1 MNEQVIDDLFNQAVS
16 KGYKKSREEFVN
28 LLHTNDAVLNDM
40 YSYVQSKG
48 YQKGIEDFSG
58 LVGKKKGGT
67 ASISEVGSLDLPSGE
82 KDTALERTFG
92 KNLVTNWLGDIYRA
106 YEGGAAKVDVVD
118 PTMNIFGKK
127 ASEIDENSLKEFV
140 DYTNKLKNVPVTD
153 ELKEYYKSVENAGGG
168 FTNSIIE
175 AIKNPAIIPQ
185 LTVDSFSMLIPVT
198 GEGVSGYGIGG
209 AAAGG
214 TAGAGTGAALGAIG
228 GPLAPATSTA
238 GAIAGGL
245 RGMMAGMSATTEV
258 ALSYG
263 QYLQEEAQ
271 KRGLEFNEQNVKK
284 LLEDQTVIDGA
295 TNRAIARGATI
306 GLVDVVTSGL
316 AGRTLGATKAAVKGT
331 AGKALGTT
339 AALGVESV
347 GEGLGEGAAQVVSG
361 QEVSGEE
368 IALEMLGGV
377 GGGVFNVGVETIIG
391 GEKVGRYKIN
401 GEEVSKNRLN
411 RFLQTATPDEVA
423 KTNIEVTDDNDMLA
437 VAEDKKKEAL
447 LAGQIDPAVTE
458 ETDKSRLVKL
468 EKERAK
474 LKGLDT
480 KSAQNRVKAIDEE
493 IDSIT
498 GKYTLE
504 EAPKRVQYKI
514 DGSNMD
520 RARFVAAVE
529 EANNEEALNELETT
543 DPEVQ
548 KVIDAKR
555 AQLTGKPVAEPKAVT
570 NQKRKERIVELNNL
584 LASDA
589 ASLQDTGTGNLIPEA
604 RQEIQQELET
614 LKAEEDAVQKQAA
627 GEVPVQPGTRVG
639 QEVAQGEPQAE
650 PQGVAQENQEKINDI
665 EKRRQEELNTYDEEG
680 LNEIYAINNDQT
692 IGEFI
697 NAKYDAELAA
707 IEKTAPVEEVKPVTI
722 NVADKYTVDEVER
735 VKALPI
741 ENEDGATMNLD
752 GTKYEKGG
760 VVIPLASR
768 NMAVSELTPEK
779 IDEFVKENSESIGS
793 DMVKVGIYKFPNSDQ
808 ASIDINIVADR
819 SRRDEAIE
827 IARELGQ
834 ESIFDLDT
842 FENIKTGADGKN
854 PKVLTPKE
862 FLDIQDRLSR
872 PKQTEVTVTP
882 ETSSNYAN
890 MTEDN
895 EGNFVF
901 FHVGKKG
908 YETIKKGTGASQ
920 VTSREEASALSK
932 VGGLAMYYTA
942 PEQTERQSADGA
954 KYAVKVPK
962 EKVYDFNTDKLNLI
976 DEARQRHEAENP
988 GKAFDTNSQI
998 AYVTKIAGERGFDMV
1013 VADWAGGTR
1022 AQTTKE
1028 LTPVDV
1034 QESTGNVI
1042 EKNFDNQYESN
1053 KTKGFTPVVPKRK
1066 ADKLQA
1072 VYDKINEVR
1081 NAEKRYDN
1089 LYSLYTDSSKYTQEQ
1104 ITDLIE
1110 KSDLPQDIKNEYNE
1124 ILGSKEETRRSE
1136 QKKAA
1141 PTNVEES
1148 IKNSAKT
1155 LQTSFPGVNVIVA
1168 DNTEDAKKQIIE
1180 QLTPIV
1186 GEENAKNIADQIETA
1201 RGQAVFY
1208 NGKPVAVVVNKE
1220 KAISN
1225 TAAHEVWHL
1234 ILREA
1239 FGKNAK
1245 KFKSFQNAISR
1256 ELKNAGYTDV
1266 ADYLDR
1272 FSAEYEGDA
1281 VYEEYLAELGGLLT
1295 TKGFDPKNLTAQEKS
1310 ILEKIKE
1317 IINKFAKS
1325 MVGQDV
1331 FLKDAKP
1338 ENILQF
1344 MIDVSDLVAKGE
1356 DVRPAIGKTKS
1367 KKAKAKVDIVKQ
1379 STEAFSGK
1387 LGEMGISVGVT
1398 NSKTG
1403 KTKVTNFDVAKGLN
1417 EYYTK
1422 KYGTIAPGDFSQKA
1436 VDALA
1441 DYASVEMLFAMSKF
1455 GDKSGKGW
1463 YTEDYSE
1470 ALDILSSIDPD
1481 ITKDP
1486 KIKAITTSII
1496 AVASNSSGVY
1506 DNLTRVIYGI
1516 SEYKKTGKIPL
1527 NVGTGKG
1534 QEAIATG
1541 IDRYNKV
1548 VEKLGND
1555 PVRVEKFMS
1564 QIDKVSELKKKLV
1577 KEFDM
1582 KSWADAKKELATDP
1596 DWNDSETL
1604 PMSVLIFGPKIGA
1617 FWSNLSGLDG
1627 TPTIDRWCIRTIYRY
1642 KGDMRAKIPSSD
1654 MKSFMNENGINGASE
1669 SDVISLAQEHSKMFK
1684 RILAGKGEYA
1694 SLTKP
1699 ERNELLKPYRKGD
1712 QIWTK
1717 AQGVVNDISEGIDD
1731 SIENKAKYGRD
1742 FRSFTKNVFE
1752 KARDIVVDKTGIKLS
1767 VSDVQAILWIY
1778 EKNLFG
1784 ELGVKQR
1791 EDSTYSS
1798 AANSIINKVKS
1809 GPLTVDML
1817 KSGDLKALE
1826 TEKISDDG
1834 PMGDIYTFRDK
1845 QFKSGL
1851 DSREKRSK
1859 ESIEI
1864 VKQTDKGKKI
1874 TPEYLDVLKATNQT
1888 LEDVKI
1894 WEEKNKTNKKQ
1905 FRIPAVQ
1912 QAAEKYKKGL
1922 INQDE
1927 YLDVVRKEQPIKP
1940 FKKVPDLP
1948 SIIDITNAIDTRK
1961 SATGII
1967 GLTKNIKDGEYVS
1980 SRLDIPAYEWYDTWV
1995 VSVHEG
2001 EGRSSGKS
2009 IGYGQTAVIKNVE
2022 FDTLPKAALNIASDP
2037 GKSKASFARI
2047 YGNWVNEDPESVHER
2062 AKKLMDDPEWT
2073 QVGMNPFRHSWFYDK
2088 TDGMPVVTA
2097 DEVIQVG
2104 ALVLAKNAKK
2114 ALPSDPRFSLKTD
2127 EGLEIQFQK
2136 QLPASVNEQINN
2148 VISEQKELGKK
2159 PVEVAREAAKY
2170 LKSTDAYNKLGDRDK
2185 AKVLSGVK
2193 RLSGMRVKV
2202 VSSDEYSSLR
2212 DSIKSEARKA
2222 ATEAVFN
2229 HKESLNGLVNSV
2241 RALAKAGKISTFR
2254 AGVIISRI
2262 AKTNLRSPESVN
2274 KTLNYIADIFNSANL
2289 AMKISRARSLVKNA
2303 KRNINSK
2310 IGQNPDLFNAA
2321 KTLVS
2326 IDPAFIPTPLIDDYL
2341 DIMEVIGERAKVLSI
2356 KNSGEL
2362 TAKMNVIINAVIKE
2376 AEAQA
2381 KAAEESKTSETTKEP
2396 KIKETPEES
2405 KKKANS
2411 LIKEILS
2418 DKLETSNITDPND
2431 AAVAR
2436 KIASINEKDMRDLL
2450 TEDKDG
2456 LVDYSKLNLLLG
2468 IRDNIKAGI
2477 VTHEAMLMATD
2488 VAQNRSVNTLTE
2500 VVGKITGAKI
2510 LNGVT
2515 RTISKIKGAIT
2526 NRGGVLEAIRSTPL
2540 EFMDD
2545 VIGNFND
2552 KTIFNL
2558 TFGVLGSKKGMLD
2571 ARLAD
2576 LAAKADA
2583 AEKLLQNIRRTDN
2596 AVVEAKYKIM
2606 ILQLQREF
2614 ESNPDSTSV
2623 APAIE
2628 FIDATLKAIT
2638 RKESSLTNNDA
2649 RILQKIKKEFGVKDA
2664 NGDQTIDVEA
2674 IENSLTEND
2683 KKAMKL
2689 IDEINAAQA
2698 SEALF
2703 TSSVIRG
2710 SRVNIINNYVHHAV
2724 LSRNQAQETESLINK
2739 LFGRGP
2745 NGKPSTKAGTLN
2757 ERTPGAKAIMFDPVS
2772 ASMRGARETL
2782 TDFYMTPAI
2791 REVTGML
2798 NKLKDNVFD
2807 DPNSTE
2813 DQRDVA
2819 QALVEAVE
2827 EALEV
2832 TFQNHFGSDTRAEA
2846 FVKAMQKLGY
2856 QTTLASIPRAFAEL
2870 SSNMSFAILSDPKTT
2885 KDALK
2890 HTKFAFS
2897 SDLLGFLEKI
2907 GSAESTRLAGNQM
2920 LTGKYAEGGF
2930 ASGYGRTS
2938 KSAASSKVMDYAS
2951 FITRLTV
2958 GKVYRTADVVSDL
2971 LISTPDKVVS
2981 KAYYV
2986 ANFVNNFEQ
2995 LTGIKLT
3002 EAELRKI
3009 SDGTSQYLSPEF
3021 ESAIQSARQKA
3032 DSDIV
3037 RMAASGNSFNTILKN
3052 VPRKKDNAMMSAYRA
3067 INSFMSRFYLTEYG
3081 TLRSAVI
3088 ALFKSGQIDRKMAT
3102 AIIAA
3107 SVTRM
3112 SMYIVAYSLLS
3123 SIFDSIIGEAFDL
3136 EEEDEED
3143 EDLMMKVKRSI
3154 VGTGVGVLS
3163 RRTLGNLGYIPVAY
3177 GVEQLNAELGED
3189 YGLRED
3195 EYDPFKN
3202 SLVYSKISETD
3213 LNTKSPWE
3221 VFGKAIAGPYAPT
3234 LSTIARGLT
3243 LYGRANKEGS
3253 KPETKKRAM
3262 EELETRM
3269 AFEAVGNL
3277 GLIPFYKDARRIL
3290 MSDFYAR
3297 NYDKK
3302 GSSSF
3307 TITQKQIDLIRKSNP
3322 AAARQL
3328 QQIYDLQKAE
3338 DKKLR
3343 EFKERLEKK

>member
-28 LLHTNDAVLNDM
+28 LLHTNDGVLNDM

-92 KNLVTNWLGDIYRA
+92 KNVVTNFFGDIYRA

-127 ASEIDENSLKEFV
+127 AAEIDEDSLKEFV
-140 DYTNKLKNVPVTD
+140 EYTNKLKNVPVTD

-209 AAAGG
+209 AAAG
-214 TAGAGTGAALGAIG
+214 AGTGAGVGAGLGALG
-228 GPLAPATSTA
+228 GPLAPISSTA
-238 GAIAGGL
+238 GAVAGGL

-284 LLEDQTVIDGA
+284 LLEDQTVVDGA
-295 TNRAIARGATI
+295 TNRAISRGATI

-316 AGRTLGATKAAVKGT
+316 AGRAFGATKAAVKGT
-331 AGKALGTT
+331 TGKVLGTG

-347 GEGLGEGAAQVVSG
+347 GEGVGEGAAQVVSG

-368 IALEMLGGV
+368 IALEMLGGI
-377 GGGVFNVGVETIIG
+377 GGGVFNVGVESIIG

-411 RFLQTATPDEVA
+411 KFLETATPDEVA
-423 KTNIEVTDDNDMLA
+423 KTNIEVTDDNDVLA

-458 ETDKSRLVKL
+458 EADKSRLVKL

-474 LKGLDT
+474 LKGNDT

-504 EAPKRVQYKI
+504 EAPKGAQYKI

-529 EANNEEALNELETT
+529 EAKNEDALNELETT

-555 AQLTGKPVAEPKAVT
+555 AQLTGEPVAETKAVT
-570 NQKRKERIVELNNL
+570 EEGVSKEEGVNIDIDGLPTEERPSLRGSITAPNDQKGYFNANTLADGTAYIADIQIGFDENAQRGKGYGTDAYIKIGKKLKELGYV
-584 LASDA
+584 
-589 ASLQDTGTGNLIPEA
+589 
-604 RQEIQQELET
+604 LEST
-614 LKAEEDAVQKQAA
+614 QWDKHNS
-627 GEVPVQPGTRVG
+627 GIS
-639 QEVAQGEPQAE
+639 PQALRVWE
-650 PQGVAQENQEKINDI
+650 KLANLGYAKVIGQKENKVYNRE
-665 EKRRQEELNTYDEEG
+665 TG
-680 LNEIYAINNDQT
+680 A
-692 IGEFI
+692 
-697 NAKYDAELAA
+697 
-707 IEKTAPVEEVKPVTI
+707 EEVKTTNIYEFVDPTTVTQESTNKEALNI
-722 NVADKYTVDEVER
+722 NVADKYTADEVER
-735 VKALPI
+735 VKTLPI

-768 NMAVSELTPEK
+768 NMAVSELTPQK

-842 FENIKTGADGKN
+842 FENVKTGADGKN

-862 FLDIQDRLSR
+862 FLAIQDRLSN

-908 YETIKKGTGASQ
+908 YDTIKKGTGASQ

-962 EKVYDFNTDKLNLI
+962 NKVYDFNTDKLNLI

-1072 VYDKINEVR
+1072 LYDKINEVR

-1104 ITDLIE
+1104 ITELIE
-1110 KSDLPQDIKNEYNE
+1110 NSDLPQDIKNEYNE

-1136 QKKAA
+1136 QKKAE

-1168 DNTEDAKKQIIE
+1168 ANTEDAKKQIVE

-1186 GEENAKNIADQIETA
+1186 GEENAKAIADQIETA

-1208 NGKPVAVVVNKE
+1208 KGKPIAVVVNKE

-1245 KFKSFQNAISR
+1245 KFKSFQNAIAR
-1256 ELKNAGYTDV
+1256 ELKSAGYTDV
-1266 ADYLDR
+1266 AEYLDN
-1272 FSAEYEGDA
+1272 FAASYEGDA

-1310 ILEKIKE
+1310 ILNKIKD

-1325 MVGQDV
+1325 IVGQDV

-1344 MIDVSDLVAKGE
+1344 MINVSDLVAKGE
-1356 DVRPAIGKTKS
+1356 DVRPAIGAKKVS
-1367 KKAKAKVDIVKQ
+1367 KKAGKDIETSLQANFSDKESKLTFIYDKNSEKFDKLKRDGFINDDVPTSSFNGKVMLLHQPDA
-1379 STEAFSGK
+1379 AFSGEIQKNGETIVEGKGGIFFPAKFHDDLLFWAGTKNTISGFVNSLNKISKRNGGKIYMALTSAPYHKLLSSTTMSNAVMDFFSSKVVDKNFKISEFQLKSSLVDAANATKVVTKKNKKGEIKKKIVGLNMGLSKKDSIESIKSKIAEK
-1387 LGEMGISVGVT
+1387 LGSDNSIFDSRKLFSEELIRLMSKQINKNDVSITSFGKLFSEGIQNKYFKGIT
-1398 NSKTG
+1398 KTG
-1403 KTKVTNFDVAKGLN
+1403 K
-1417 EYYTK
+1417 
-1422 KYGTIAPGDFSQKA
+1422 
-1436 VDALA
+1436 
-1441 DYASVEMLFAMSKF
+1441 
-1455 GDKSGKGW
+1455 
-1463 YTEDYSE
+1463 
-1470 ALDILSSIDPD
+1470 
-1481 ITKDP
+1481 
-1486 KIKAITTSII
+1486 
-1496 AVASNSSGVY
+1496 
-1506 DNLTRVIYGI
+1506 
-1516 SEYKKTGKIPL
+1516 
-1527 NVGTGKG
+1527 
-1534 QEAIATG
+1534 
-1541 IDRYNKV
+1541 
-1548 VEKLGND
+1548 
-1555 PVRVEKFMS
+1555 VR
-1564 QIDKVSELKKKLV
+1564 I
-1577 KEFDM
+1577 
-1582 KSWADAKKELATDP
+1582 
-1596 DWNDSETL
+1596 
-1604 PMSVLIFGPKIGA
+1604 
-1617 FWSNLSGLDG
+1617 
-1627 TPTIDRWCIRTIYRY
+1627 
-1642 KGDMRAKIPSSD
+1642 
-1654 MKSFMNENGINGASE
+1654 
-1669 SDVISLAQEHSKMFK
+1669 
-1684 RILAGKGEYA
+1684 
-1694 SLTKP
+1694 
-1699 ERNELLKPYRKGD
+1699 
-1712 QIWTK
+1712 
-1717 AQGVVNDISEGIDD
+1717 
-1731 SIENKAKYGRD
+1731 
-1742 FRSFTKNVFE
+1742 
-1752 KARDIVVDKTGIKLS
+1752 
-1767 VSDVQAILWIY
+1767 
-1778 EKNLFG
+1778 
-1784 ELGVKQR
+1784 
-1791 EDSTYSS
+1791 S
-1798 AANSIINKVKS
+1798 AANMTQAISEMFTEPLLKEGFADRSLGGEVYAVIEVDGEVEAVDIDKHESYPSAVKAKN
-1809 GPLTVDML
+1809 P
-1817 KSGDLKALE
+1817 
-1826 TEKISDDG
+1826 
-1834 PMGDIYTFRDK
+1834 
-1845 QFKSGL
+1845 
-1851 DSREKRSK
+1851 
-1859 ESIEI
+1859 
-1864 VKQTDKGKKI
+1864 
-1874 TPEYLDVLKATNQT
+1874 
-1888 LEDVKI
+1888 VKI
-1894 WEEKNKTNKKQ
+1894 HILKDRFNWSDVFNKEGETGGIKKSDMMS
-1905 FRIPAVQ
+1905 V
-1912 QAAEKYKKGL
+1912 Y
-1922 INQDE
+1922 
-1927 YLDVVRKEQPIKP
+1927 
-1940 FKKVPDLP
+1940 P
-1948 SIIDITNAIDTRK
+1948 S
-1961 SATGII
+1961 TG
-1967 GLTKNIKDGEYVS
+1967 VS
-1980 SRLDIPAYEWYDTWV
+1980 ST
-1995 VSVHEG
+1995 G
-2001 EGRSSGKS
+2001 
-2009 IGYGQTAVIKNVE
+2009 
-2022 FDTLPKAALNIASDP
+2022 
-2037 GKSKASFARI
+2037 
-2047 YGNWVNEDPESVHER
+2047 
-2062 AKKLMDDPEWT
+2062 
-2073 QVGMNPFRHSWFYDK
+2073 
-2088 TDGMPVVTA
+2088 
-2097 DEVIQVG
+2097 
-2104 ALVLAKNAKK
+2104 LVLDA
-2114 ALPSDPRFSLKTD
+2114 P
-2127 EGLEIQFQK
+2127 EIEVVQQK
-2136 QLPASVNEQINN
+2136 QLPARINDQINN
-2148 VISEQKELGKK
+2148 IISEQKALGKT
-2159 PVEVAREAAKY
+2159 PVEVAREATKY

-2202 VSSDEYSSLR
+2202 TVDEYATLKDQIR
-2212 DSIKSEARKA
+2212 LEEKA
-2222 ATEAVFN
+2222 AKGAIFD
-2229 HKESLNGLVNSV
+2229 HKKSLNSLINSV

-2262 AKTNLRSPESVN
+2262 AKTNLRSPESVK
-2274 KTLNYIADIFNSANL
+2274 KTLNYVADIFDNANL

-2310 IGQNPDLFNAA
+2310 IGQNPDLFNAG
-2321 KTLVS
+2321 KILVS
-2326 IDPAFIPTPLIDDYL
+2326 IDPAFIPTPMIDDYL
-2341 DIMEVIGERAKVLSI
+2341 EIMEVIGERARVLSI
-2356 KNSGEL
+2356 KDSGEL
-2362 TAKMNVIINAVIKE
+2362 TAKMNVIINAVMNESEE
-2376 AEAQA
+2376 AAISGEN
-2381 KAAEESKTSETTKEP
+2381 TTV
-2396 KIKETPEES
+2396 KETPEES
-2405 KKKANS
+2405 KKAADS
-2411 LIKEILS
+2411 MIKEILS
-2418 DKLETSNITDPND
+2418 DNIETSNITDPND
-2431 AAVAR
+2431 AAIAR

-2450 TEDKDG
+2450 SEDKDG
-2456 LVDYSKLNLLLG
+2456 LVDYSKLKLLLG

-2477 VTHEAMLMATD
+2477 VTHEAMLMATA
-2488 VAQNRSVNTLTE
+2488 VEQNRSVDKLST
-2500 VVGKITGAKI
+2500 VVGKITGPKI

-2526 NRGGVLEAIRSTPL
+2526 KRGGVLEAIRSTPL

-2576 LAAKADA
+2576 LAAKASA
-2583 AEKLLQNIRRTDN
+2583 AEKLLQSAGRTDN

-2606 ILQLQREF
+2606 ALQLQREF
-2614 ESNPDSTSV
+2614 ESNPGSPSV

-2649 RILQKIKKEFGVKDA
+2649 RILQKIKKDFGVKDA
-2664 NGDQTIDVEA
+2664 NGDQNIDVEA

-2703 TSSVIRG
+2703 TSSVVRG

-2724 LSRNQAQETESLINK
+2724 LSRNQAQQTESLINK
-2739 LFGRGP
+2739 LFGKGP

-2791 REVTGML
+2791 REVTGTL
-2798 NKLKDNVFD
+2798 NKLKDKVFD

-2813 DQRDVA
+2813 EQRDVA
-2819 QALVEAVE
+2819 QALVEAIE

-2832 TFQNHFGSDTRAEA
+2832 TFQNHFGSDTNAEA

-2885 KDALK
+2885 AEALK
-2890 HTKFAFS
+2890 HTNFAFS

-2951 FITRLTV
+2951 FITRMTV

-2986 ANFVNNFEQ
+2986 ANFVNNFQEI
-2995 LTGIKLT
+2995 TGVKLT
-3002 EAELRKI
+3002 EAELIKI
-3009 SDGTSQYLSPEF
+3009 ADGTSQYLSPEF
-3021 ESAIQSARQKA
+3021 ESAIKEARQKA
-3032 DSDIV
+3032 DSNIV

-3052 VPRKKDNAMMSAYRA
+3052 VPRKKDNAMMSGYRA

-3088 ALFKSGQIDRKMAT
+3088 ALFKSGQIDKKMAT

-3123 SIFDSIIGEAFDL
+3123 SIFDSIIGEAVDL
-3136 EEEDEED
+3136 EGEDEDD

-3163 RRTLGNLGYIPVAY
+3163 RRTLGNIGYIPVAY

-3189 YGLRED
+3189 FGLRED

-3221 VFGKAIAGPYAPT
+3221 VFGKAVAGPYGPT
-3234 LSTIARGLT
+3234 LSSAARALT
-3243 LYGRANKEGS
+3243 LYGRATKEGS
-3253 KPETKKRAM
+3253 KPETQKRAM

-3269 AFEAVGNL
+3269 AFEAAGNL

-3302 GSSSF
+3302 ESSSF

-3322 AAARQL
+3322 TAARQL
-3328 QQIYDLQKAE
+3328 QQVYDMQKAQE
-3338 DKKLR
+3338 KKVR